1 MIFVNVYKIIFL
13 YELNLFMDVFMNN
26 KNEKSIDYKNKIY
39 SLFVFILF

>member
-1 MIFVNVYKIIFL
+1 MIFVNVYKILFL
-13 YELNLFMDVFMNN
+13 YKLNLFMDVFMNN